1 MSKLD
6 EKLDKVRSEFEMI
19 KAFKERKESLMREN
33 EELAS
38 RLEEQKVL
46 REEKIKDKEVEKEKA
61 TDKLKK
67 EMLEKIQ
74 ATKTG
79 RRG

>member
-1 MSKLD
+1 MAKLE

-19 KAFKERKESLMREN
+19 KAFKERKESFMREN
-33 EELAS
+33 DELAS
-38 RLEEQKVL
+38 KLQEQRLF
-46 REEKIKDKEVEKEKA
+46 REEKIKQKEIEKEKA

-79 RRG
+79 RVW